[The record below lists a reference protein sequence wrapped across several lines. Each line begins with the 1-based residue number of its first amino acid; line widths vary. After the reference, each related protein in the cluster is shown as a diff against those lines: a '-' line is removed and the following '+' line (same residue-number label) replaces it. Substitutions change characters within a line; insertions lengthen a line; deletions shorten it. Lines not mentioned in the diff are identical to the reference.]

1 MEPPL
6 RKSTGH
12 GSRISELPDDVLHR
26 ILTFLPIKEAARTS
40 VLSTKWR
47 YKWRSIPHLVFDADF
62 ATSADVKNKVMLQ
75 IFQAL
80 LIHQGPIH
88 RFELAIPGMY
98 SYPLIDKL
106 IPYLSTKS
114 VKELTI
120 ISARGHFDKVLPSSV
135 FSILNLNSLKL
146 QRYMFEVPPQ
156 STVGFSKLTLLEL
169 KEVDI
174 PDDYDF
180 FGSLLPRCP
189 LLEELRVLDCIAVI
203 DPLFE
208 SASLK
213 ALFFHSPFTTICF
226 KDCPRL
232 SVLSVVDVGEDYYPG
247 IYDPDMV
254 ALFAALPALQQLK
267 LGYLLL
273 LFLSD
278 GHVPHKL
285 PAESLTNLE
294 VLEIPCVLL
303 GRLPEAQHDEHDV
316 DDEEA
321 TDSLQVLLEP
331 KDDHHCGGVCCLQ
344 RLEEFSIHDIRGN
357 QVELDLVRAHPNVL
371 PIKEAA
377 RTSVLSTKWRYQW
390 RSIPHLVFD
399 ADFATFP
406 EDYICNPD
414 ERNKVMLQIYQALLV
429 HRGPINRFE
438 LAIPGMDRYPQI
450 DQLIPYLSTKS
461 VKELTIYSP
470 EGHFSKA
477 LPSSIFSILNLNSL
491 KLQRYM
497 FEVPPQSTVGFSKLT
512 LLELK
517 EVDIPDN
524 YDFFGTL
531 LPRCPLL
538 EELRVLDCNIFIEPL
553 FESASLKAL
562 FFHSSFATICFKNT
576 PRLSVLSVVDDYNA
590 AEYGLDMVAI
600 FAALPALKQ
609 LKLGIELL
617 HDVNDVHDED
627 HSEAIDSLQMLLEPK
642 DDHHYRGVC
651 CLQRLEEFSIHNSRG
666 NQVELHL
673 VRFVLAT
680 APLLKRVFIKPKK
693 CLSSRNA
700 KKFLVKVTQY
710 KRISK
715 EAEVARLAQ
724 DNIA

>member
-40 VLSTKWR
+40 VLSTKW
-47 YKWRSIPHLVFDADF
+47 
-62 ATSADVKNKVMLQ
+62 
-75 IFQAL
+75 
-80 LIHQGPIH
+80 

-303 GRLPEAQHDEHDV
+303 GRLPEAQVLVCLIMSSPNLRRLTIVHDEHDV

-357 QVELDLVRAHPNVL
+357 QVELDLVR
-371 PIKEAA
+371 
-377 RTSVLSTKWRYQW
+377 
-390 RSIPHLVFD
+390 
-399 ADFATFP
+399 
-406 EDYICNPD
+406 
-414 ERNKVMLQIYQALLV
+414 
-429 HRGPINRFE
+429 
-438 LAIPGMDRYPQI
+438 
-450 DQLIPYLSTKS
+450 
-461 VKELTIYSP
+461 
-470 EGHFSKA
+470 
-477 LPSSIFSILNLNSL
+477 
-491 KLQRYM
+491 
-497 FEVPPQSTVGFSKLT
+497 
-512 LLELK
+512 
-517 EVDIPDN
+517 
-524 YDFFGTL
+524 
-531 LPRCPLL
+531 
-538 EELRVLDCNIFIEPL
+538 
-553 FESASLKAL
+553 
-562 FFHSSFATICFKNT
+562 
-576 PRLSVLSVVDDYNA
+576 
-590 AEYGLDMVAI
+590 
-600 FAALPALKQ
+600 
-609 LKLGIELL
+609 
-617 HDVNDVHDED
+617 
-627 HSEAIDSLQMLLEPK
+627 
-642 DDHHYRGVC
+642 
-651 CLQRLEEFSIHNSRG
+651 
-666 NQVELHL
+666 
-673 VRFVLAT
+673 FVLAT

-693 CLSSRNA
+693 GLSSGNVS
-700 KKFLVKVTQY
+700 KFLVEVTQY

-715 EAEVARLAQ
+715 EAKVKYML
-724 DNIA
+724 